1 MGLLSVIHKNE
12 LFLRVSY
19 KNIFELKV
27 SIIIVILNI
36 NLFSDHILKSQ
47 VRGYLYDKKYPDC
60 SPVNQVPR
68 FAGIF
73 LIFFYMK
80 SFVPVC
86 RDEYA
91 TWYCFEFSSV

>member
-47 VRGYLYDKKYPDC
+47 VRG
-60 SPVNQVPR
+60 V
-68 FAGIF
+68 FI
-73 LIFFYMK
+73 
-80 SFVPVC
+80 
-86 RDEYA
+86 
-91 TWYCFEFSSV
+91 

>member
-73 LIFFYMK
+73 LIFFYMR

-86 RDEYA
+86 RDEYS